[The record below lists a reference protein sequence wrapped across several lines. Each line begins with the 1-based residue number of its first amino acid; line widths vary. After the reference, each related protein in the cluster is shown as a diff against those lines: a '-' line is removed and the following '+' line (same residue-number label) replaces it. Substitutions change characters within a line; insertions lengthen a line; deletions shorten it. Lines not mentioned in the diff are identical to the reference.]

1 MPTMLRRFSS
11 IGFAAP
17 ACAFAVIAALAACGK
32 DETTPSA
39 AKAGMPAPADSAA
52 APAKAA
58 ATTAAPVAPAAPAA
72 SATAAAA
79 AGGGAGCKHAACA
92 DNFFVDTQAPS
103 ECAVGSTCDLTVK
116 LTALGDFHV
125 NDEYPYRFKANDVSG
140 IDYAGTD
147 AMGKGVFSKPAGDWK
162 KADAKSGVMTVKF
175 TPREKGDKT
184 ITGTFKMSVCSAAN
198 CLLEQRELSAVVAA
212 H

>member
-1 MPTMLRRFSS
+1 MLLRRSS
-11 IGFAAP
+11 SMGVAAP
-17 ACAFAVIAALAACGK
+17 ACALVVVVALAAALGCGK

-39 AKAGMPAPADSAA
+39 AKAGMPAAATDSAA
-52 APAKAA
+52 PPTKTAA
-58 ATTAAPVAPAAPAA
+58 APAPAAPAA
-72 SATAAAA
+72 SAPAAA
-79 AGGGAGCKHAACA
+79 GGAGCKHAACA
-92 DNFFVDTQAPS
+92 DNFFVDTQAPP
-103 ECAVGSTCDLTVK
+103 ECAVGTTCDLAVK

-125 NDEYPYRFKANDVSG
+125 NDEYPYRFKANDVPG

>member
-1 MPTMLRRFSS
+1 MGVARPGLALVLFVASV
-11 IGFAAP
+11 
-17 ACAFAVIAALAACGK
+17 AFGACGK
-32 DETTPSA
+32 DEATPSA
-39 AKAGMPAPADSAA
+39 AKTGVPPAADSAT

-58 ATTAAPVAPAAPAA
+58 TAAPVAPAS
-72 SATAAAA
+72 SATAVTAA
-79 AGGGAGCKHAACA
+79 GGAGCKHAACA
-92 DNFFVDTQAPS
+92 DNFFVDTQAPA
-103 ECAVGSTCDLTVK
+103 ECAVGSTCDLAVK

-125 NDEYPYRFKANDVSG
+125 NDEYPYRFKANDVPG

-162 KADAKSGVMTVKF
+162 KADAKTGVMTVKF

-198 CLLEQRELSAVVAA
+198 CLLEQRDLSAVVAA

>member
-1 MPTMLRRFSS
+1 M
-11 IGFAAP
+11 GFAAP
-17 ACAFAVIAALAACGK
+17 ACVLAVVVALAACGK
-32 DETTPSA
+32 DEATPSA
-39 AKAGMPAPADSAA
+39 AKAGMPAPPADSAA
-52 APAKAA
+52 APAKTA
-58 ATTAAPVAPAAPAA
+58 AAPVAPAIPVA
-72 SATAAAA
+72 SARAAAA
-79 AGGGAGCKHAACA
+79 TGGAGCKHAACA

-103 ECAVGSTCDLTVK
+103 ECAVGSTCDLAVK
-116 LTALGDFHV
+116 LTAVGDFHV
-125 NDEYPYRFKANDVSG
+125 NDEYPYRFKANDVPG

-147 AMGKGVFSKPAGDWK
+147 SMGKGVFSKPAGDWK
-162 KADAKSGVMTVKF
+162 KADAKTGVMTVKF